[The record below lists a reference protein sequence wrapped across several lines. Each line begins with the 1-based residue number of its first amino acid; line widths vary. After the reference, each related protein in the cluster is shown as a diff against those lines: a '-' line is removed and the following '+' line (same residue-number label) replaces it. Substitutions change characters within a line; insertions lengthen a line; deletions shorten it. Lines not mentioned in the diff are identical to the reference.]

1 MGERAPA
8 ALSFSRARVRDGDSD
23 GDDDG
28 GGDGDGEREGEGNRA
43 ALMMTASC
51 NSVTQ
56 LEQCHKRSF
65 LEWCGDVDEGALLR
79 AHVGG
84 GTPGL

>member
-51 NSVTQ
+51 NSVTASWSNAMSG
-56 LEQCHKRSF
+56 RS
-65 LEWCGDVDEGALLR
+65 WSGA
-79 AHVGG
+79 A
-84 GTPGL
+84 T